1 MRNIVPYTNPDTWNS
16 ILKIGYPYSYLSN
29 PTGIWGKLN
38 QLVYVF
44 VGADI
49 PEGSTVNLRAV
60 TKTDSQG
67 NSTQLKKGLNIV
79 RLDDASALYVH
90 YEVAT
95 SDAADS
101 KKWRD
106 YPDIPVHIE
115 GGEVDG
121 YFDATRA
128 GIDTDEAWQQMVK
141 DGLFVKS
148 FAMMKGTNVIY
159 QMNCDS
165 TKNIIPVKMREIDRK
180 SVV

>member
-1 MRNIVPYTNPDTWNS
+1 M
-16 ILKIGYPYSYLSN
+16 
-29 PTGIWGKLN
+29 
-38 QLVYVF
+38 
-44 VGADI
+44 
-49 PEGSTVNLRAV
+49 
-60 TKTDSQG
+60 
-67 NSTQLKKGLNIV
+67 

-141 DGLFVKS
+141 DGLFVKP

-165 TKNIIPVKMREIDRK
+165 TKISFP
-180 SVV
+180 